1 MNKEKKVYIT
11 FQKKCKDIDITFRK
25 WINEERVAFL
35 VNDNAAKFLGFKN
48 KECLINAIFDT
59 KAMDYSE
66 EDKIWLE
73 WDEDTNT
80 IKSVTISKL
89 KKNGE

>member
-1 MNKEKKVYIT
+1 MNKKVYII

-35 VNDNAAKFLGFKN
+35 VDDNAAKYFGYKN
-48 KECLINAIFDT
+48 KECFINAIFDT

-73 WDEDTNT
+73 WDENTNT
-80 IKSVTISKL
+80 IKSITLSKPT
-89 KKNGE
+89 KNAK

>member
-1 MNKEKKVYIT
+1 MNKEKKLYIT
-11 FQKKCKDIDITFRK
+11 FQKKCKDIDSTFRK
-25 WINEERVAFL
+25 WINEERVDFL

-48 KECLINAIFDT
+48 KECLINAFFDT

-73 WDEDTNT
+73 LNEYTNT
-80 IKSVTISKL
+80 IKSATISKL

>member
-25 WINEERVAFL
+25 WINEEREEFL
-35 VNDNAAKFLGFKN
+35 LDNNAAKVLGFRN
-48 KECLINAIFDT
+48 KECLIKNILDT
-59 KAMDYSE
+59 KAINYSE

-73 WDEDTNT
+73 WDENTNT
-80 IKSVTISKL
+80 IKSITQSKPT
-89 KKNGE
+89 KNAK

>member
-25 WINEERVAFL
+25 WINEEREEFL
-35 VNDNAAKFLGFKN
+35 LDNNAAKVLGFKS
-48 KECLINAIFDT
+48 ETELINALFDT
-59 KAMDYSE
+59 KAMNYSE

-73 WDEDTNT
+73 WDENTNT
-80 IKSVTISKL
+80 IKSITLSKPT
-89 KKNGE
+89 KNAK